1 MTLFLLAVLTVN
13 EFIHRA
19 RSCFKG
25 NSFYIDFTA
34 YFASTCFIYLFI
46 YNSQMWWVFFL
57 LDGELM
63 FMELAYA
70 MFLWH
75 RGVP

>member
-46 YNSQMWWVFFL
+46 YNSQM
-57 LDGELM
+57 
-63 FMELAYA
+63 
-70 MFLWH
+70 
-75 RGVP
+75 